1 MAELPGHFLPSSQFF
16 FISKTC
22 KATLM
27 SNNPHKN
34 ANIVTTGEPLASAS
48 TAMILLHGRGATA
61 AGILDLKRVLNKEG
75 MHFLAPEAVNHTW
88 YPYRFIA
95 PTSQNEPYLSSA
107 LALVD
112 DQVQHLEQAG
122 ISRDRIVIAGFSQ
135 GACLASEYVARNPA
149 RYGGL
154 IAFSGGLIGAPEELP
169 DYQGSLDQ
177 TPVFLGCSDYDP
189 HIPLQRVNETAQIL
203 EGLGATV
210 NKQIYPQMG
219 HTIIADEIKQAQ
231 IILENLP

>member
-1 MAELPGHFLPSSQFF
+1 
-16 FISKTC
+16 
-22 KATLM
+22 M
-27 SNNPHKN
+27 SNHPHKN
-34 ANIVTTGEPLASAS
+34 AAVVTAGEPLSSAS
-48 TAMILLHGRGATA
+48 SAMILLHGRGASA
-61 AGILDLKRVLNKEG
+61 AGILDLKRVLIKEG
-75 MHFLAPEAVNHTW
+75 MHFLAPEAANHTW

-95 PTSQNEPYLSSA
+95 PVAQNEPYLSSA
-107 LALVD
+107 LTMID
-112 DQVQHLEQAG
+112 DQVQHLEQEG
-122 ISRDRIVIAGFSQ
+122 IGRDRIVVAGFSQ

-149 RYGGL
+149 KYGGL
-154 IAFSGGLIGAPEELP
+154 LAFSGGLIGAPNELP

-203 EGLGATV
+203 EKLGAVV

-231 IILENLP
+231 MVLDNLP